1 MSKESSMPSDA
12 SSDVDSIRKI
22 LFGDQLAQIEEYVK
36 RVENSVSQLQLENRN
51 LRQALEM
58 EVSAREK
65 ADNKLKELLT
75 TAEHDQTEARNQ
87 HLSVQVKLLENLK
100 KGLDQY
106 KTDISIP
113 PKAEK

>member
-1 MSKESSMPSDA
+1 MSKENNAPSDPN
-12 SSDVDSIRKI
+12 SDVDSIRKI

-36 RVENSVSQLQLENRN
+36 RVENSVNQLQAENRN

-65 ADNKLKELLT
+65 ADSKLKELLAA
-75 TAEHDQTEARNQ
+75 AEHDQTEIRNQ
-87 HLSVQVKLLENLK
+87 GLSVQVKLLDSLK

-106 KTDISIP
+106 KTDITSGQ
-113 PKAEK
+113 KTEK